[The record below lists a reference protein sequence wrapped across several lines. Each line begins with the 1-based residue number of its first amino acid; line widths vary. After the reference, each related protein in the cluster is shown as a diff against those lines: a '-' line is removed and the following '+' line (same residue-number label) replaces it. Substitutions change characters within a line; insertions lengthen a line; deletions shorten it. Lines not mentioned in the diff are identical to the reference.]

1 MQDND
6 KCDPVQRKST
16 CFVFPICQ
24 AERDEQGSL
33 VVTVPAAGLAWRGA
47 LVALKDA
54 GISWSPSK
62 RLASDAEVKCVAGR
76 PTRHDRIRYR
86 RQLRYAKGGAPSLAI
101 RFNGP
106 VTYGRIPV
114 ADGWALAVHASVAQG
129 GPAHDDWSQYD
140 AVAFS
145 CTRPP
150 PAKLIAQGTSIPTS
164 AKLAMVAVPADPIPP
179 PPPPPPLPDDVDT
192 TYTPTGP
199 HDPFP

>member
-1 MQDND
+1 MQDKD

-16 CFVFPICQ
+16 CFVFPMCQ
-24 AERDEQGSL
+24 AERDDQGSL
-33 VVTVPAAGLAWRGA
+33 VVTVPAAGLTWRGA
-47 LVALKDA
+47 QVVLKDE

-62 RLASDAEVKCVAGR
+62 RLASEVEVRCVSGR

-86 RQLRYAKGGAPSLAI
+86 RQLNYAKGGVPSLSI

-114 ADGWALAVHASVAQG
+114 VGGWALAVHASVAQG
-129 GPAHDDWSQYD
+129 GPADDDWSQYD
-140 AVAFS
+140 AVEFS
-145 CTRPP
+145 CKQPP
-150 PAKLIAQGTSIPTS
+150 PAKRAASGTLARTN
-164 AKLAMVAVPADPIPP
+164 AKLAMLAVPADPP
-179 PPPPPPLPDDVDT
+179 PPPPPPIPDDVDT